1 MKKIIVLFLL
11 IPLFMGF
18 KKPQEFDEKKM
29 NRDLEIAKN
38 ILATLI
44 KSGSDSFFG
53 SQSIEASYIKDYGVV
68 FTIPEHL
75 VFFHTGDSWVT
86 ISEIPPLPEIAP
98 VPDVDV
104 HFDVDVEVDE
114 DRAAARIDREH
125 AREEMQRA
133 REQVQRQKEELKLQQ
148 KEMKVAMAEARV
160 LEEYHVGSGKTNDI
174 NWEEIMITFM
184 TDYADLIDQLQAD
197 EKIVINQK
205 SPHQELVM
213 VWEGKDSTEKIEKL
227 PGSISSEVLR
237 KDITAYKSGKI
248 NKDEFVK
255 RIVVSKVEPPKKIA
269 DLEMF
274 AGIFEK
280 FYSYDLSESYY
291 ASGSPW
297 YEVLDGYGVVFHVK
311 AHAPNQSFSRV
322 QFYTRGQS
330 TGIQKSDKS
339 EADEEALYSIF
350 KDDIKNFLLDYGR
363 TIRSVAVDDKVHLE
377 VKIQACKKCK
387 VPKTLEV
394 STKMSTLSQYDQQ
407 KISKDKALNQ
417 IEVKEVF

>member
-1 MKKIIVLFLL
+1 MKKIIVVFLL

-38 ILATLI
+38 ILSTLI

-53 SQSIEASYIKDYGVV
+53 SNSIEASYIKNYGVV

-75 VFFHTGDSWVT
+75 VYFHAGDTWITVP
-86 ISEIPPLPEIAP
+86 EMPPMPEIAP
-98 VPDVDV
+98 VPDSDV

-114 DRAAARIDREH
+114 DRAAARIDRER
-125 AREEMQRA
+125 AREEMQHA
-133 REQVQRQKEELKLQQ
+133 REQIEQQKEQFKFQQ
-148 KEMKVAMAEARV
+148 KEMKAAMAEAKEK
-160 LEEYHVGSGKTNDI
+160 EEYYVGSGKTNDV

-184 TDYADLIDQLQAD
+184 TDYADLIDQLQPD

-205 SPHQELVM
+205 SPQRELVM
-213 VWEGKDSTEKIEKL
+213 VWEGTGTTEKIENK
-227 PGSISSEVLR
+227 PGGISSEVLR
-237 KDITAYKSGKI
+237 KDLTSYKSGKI

-255 RIVVSKVEPPKKIA
+255 RIVISKVESPEKIA

-280 FYSYDLSESYY
+280 FYSYDLSESFY
-291 ASGSPW
+291 ANGTPW

-311 AHAPNQSFSRV
+311 AQSPNQSFSRV

-330 TGIQKSDKS
+330 TGILKSDQN

-363 TIRSVAVDDKVHLE
+363 TIRSVNSDDKVHLE

-407 KISKDKALNQ
+407 KISKDKAMNQ